1 MLSKGHRCSQGFQK
15 FLGCLCKC
23 LIFFPDQLH
32 LWRNLHGKGAEAEGA
47 AFADVNDIVKTDG
60 VSHAF
65 FHHNGAIEQ
74 QVISTGNGED
84 FGIISED
91 MRQMIVPKHLSGSD
105 EGIGQKILWGDD
117 CLLMPLF
124 S

>member
-1 MLSKGHRCSQGFQK
+1 MLSKGHRCPQGFQK

-32 LWRNLHGKGAEAEGA
+32 LWRNLHRKGAEAEGA
-47 AFADVNDIVKTDG
+47 AFADVNDIVKTNG

-74 QVISTGNGED
+74 QVISTGNGEV

-91 MRQMIVPKHLSGSD
+91 MR
-105 EGIGQKILWGDD
+105 
-117 CLLMPLF
+117 
-124 S
+124 